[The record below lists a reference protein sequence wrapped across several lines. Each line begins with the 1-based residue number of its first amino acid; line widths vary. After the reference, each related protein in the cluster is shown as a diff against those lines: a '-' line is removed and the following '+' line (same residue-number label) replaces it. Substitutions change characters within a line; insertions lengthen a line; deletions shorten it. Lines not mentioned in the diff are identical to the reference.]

1 MTQYRGQTGGDR
13 KHWLFDPARAEG
25 IAPIMEK
32 LVHEDVYFGGED
44 DLETVLIKVLDRL
57 LDELPEDQRLAV
69 RAVYLT
75 GMTLRAAAR
84 SLGVDHKTVKLR
96 AEKGV
101 EAMRQRLTDTAWIA
115 DMLSGAVPADEVP
128 TRKLSSSDGML
139 GVLRRLNDGD
149 TV

>member
-1 MTQYRGQTGGDR
+1 MKQHPGQTGGER

-32 LVHEDVYFGGED
+32 LIHEDVYFDDDD
-44 DLETVLIKVLDRL
+44 DLETTLIKVLDRL

-115 DMLSGAVPADEVP
+115 DMLAGSVPSDEVP
-128 TRKLSSSDGML
+128 TKKLSSSQGMW
-139 GVLRRLNDGD
+139 GVLRKLGD
-149 TV
+149 DQ

>member
-1 MTQYRGQTGGDR
+1 MTQYKGQTGGDR

-32 LVHEDVYFGGED
+32 LVHEDIYFDSED
-44 DLETVLIKVLDRL
+44 DMETVLMKVLDRL

-75 GMTLRAAAR
+75 GMTLRAASR

-115 DMLSGAVPADEVP
+115 DMLAGSVPADTVQQK
-128 TRKLSSSDGML
+128 KLSSSQGMI
-139 GVLRRLNDGD
+139 GVLRKLGEDQ
-149 TV
+149 

>member
-1 MTQYRGQTGGDR
+1 MTQYKGQTGGDR
-13 KHWLFDPARAEG
+13 RHWLFDPGQAEG

-32 LVHEDVYFGGED
+32 LIHEDVYFDGED
-44 DLETVLIKVLDRL
+44 DLETVLMKVLDRL
-57 LDELPEDQRLAV
+57 LDELPQEQRLAV

-75 GMTLRAAAR
+75 GMTLRGAAR

-115 DMLSGAVPADEVP
+115 DLVAGAVPADEVP
-128 TRKLSSSDGML
+128 TKKLSSAHGMV
-139 GVLRRLNDGD
+139 GVLRKLGEDIK
-149 TV
+149 

>member
-1 MTQYRGQTGGDR
+1 MTQYKGQTGGDR
-13 KHWLFDPARAEG
+13 KHWLFDPGQAEG

-32 LVHEDVYFGGED
+32 LIHEDVYFDGED

-57 LDELPEDQRLAV
+57 LDELPKDQRLAV

-115 DMLSGAVPADEVP
+115 DMLAGSVPAEEVP
-128 TRKLSSSDGML
+128 TKKLSSAHGMV
-139 GVLRRLNDGD
+139 GILRNLREDNK
-149 TV
+149 

>member
-32 LVHEDVYFGGED
+32 LVHEDIYFDGED
-44 DLETVLIKVLDRL
+44 DMETVLIKVLDRL

-115 DMLSGAVPADEVP
+115 DMLAGSVPVDTVP
-128 TRKLSSSDGML
+128 TKKLSSSQGMI
-139 GVLRRLNDGD
+139 GVLRKLGEDQ
-149 TV
+149 

>member
-1 MTQYRGQTGGDR
+1 
-13 KHWLFDPARAEG
+13 
-25 IAPIMEK
+25 MEK

-149 TV
+149 TL

>member
-1 MTQYRGQTGGDR
+1 MTQYKGQTGCAR
-13 KHWLFDPARAEG
+13 KHWLFDPSRAEG
-25 IAPIMEK
+25 ISPIMEK
-32 LVHEDVYFGGED
+32 LVHVDVYFDSDED
-44 DLETVLIKVLDRL
+44 METVLIKVLDRL

-115 DMLSGAVPADEVP
+115 DMLAGAIPVSDVP
-128 TRKLSSSDGML
+128 TRKLSSADGMM
-139 GVLRRLNDGD
+139 GVLRKLGEDK
-149 TV
+149 

>member
-1 MTQYRGQTGGDR
+1 MTQYRGQTGGER

-32 LVHEDVYFGGED
+32 LVHEDIYFDGED
-44 DLETVLIKVLDRL
+44 DMETVLIKVLDRL
-57 LDELPEDQRLAV
+57 LDELPEDQRLSV

-128 TRKLSSSDGML
+128 TRKLSSSDGMM
-139 GVLRRLNDGD
+139 GVLRKLGEDK
-149 TV
+149 

>member
-1 MTQYRGQTGGDR
+1 MTQYKGQTGGDR

-32 LVHEDVYFGGED
+32 LVHVDVYFDSDED
-44 DLETVLIKVLDRL
+44 METVLIKVLDRL

-115 DMLSGAVPADEVP
+115 DMLAGAIPVSEVP
-128 TRKLSSSDGML
+128 TRKLSSADGMM
-139 GVLRRLNDGD
+139 GVLRKLGENQ
-149 TV
+149 

>member
-149 TV
+149 TL

>member
-1 MTQYRGQTGGDR
+1 MTQYIGQTGGDR
-13 KHWLFDPARAEG
+13 KHWLFDPSRAEG
-25 IAPIMEK
+25 IAPIMDK
-32 LVHEDVYFGGED
+32 LIHEDVYFDAED
-44 DLETVLIKVLDRL
+44 DMETVLIKVLDRL
-57 LDELPEDQRLAV
+57 LDELPKDQRLAV

-115 DMLSGAVPADEVP
+115 DMLAGSVPADEVP
-128 TRKLSSSDGML
+128 TKKLSSSQGMV
-139 GVLRRLNDGD
+139 GVLRKLGEDAK
-149 TV
+149 

>member
-1 MTQYRGQTGGDR
+1 MTQYKGQTGGDR
-13 KHWLFDPARAEG
+13 RHWLFDPSQAEA
-25 IAPIMEK
+25 IAPIMDK
-32 LVHEDVYFGGED
+32 LIHEDIYFDGED
-44 DLETVLIKVLDRL
+44 NPETVLIKVLDRL
-57 LDELPEDQRLAV
+57 LEELPEDQRLAV

-115 DMLSGAVPADEVP
+115 DMLTGAVPADEVP
-128 TRKLSSSDGML
+128 TQKLSSSHGML
-139 GVLRRLNDGD
+139 GVLRKIGD
-149 TV
+149 AE

>member
-1 MTQYRGQTGGDR
+1 MTQYKGQTGGAR
-13 KHWLFDPARAEG
+13 KHWLFDPSRAEG
-25 IAPIMEK
+25 ISPIMEK
-32 LVHEDVYFGGED
+32 LVHVDVYFDSDED
-44 DLETVLIKVLDRL
+44 METVLIKVLDRL

-115 DMLSGAVPADEVP
+115 DMLAGAIPVSDIP
-128 TRKLSSSDGML
+128 TRKLSSADGMM
-139 GVLRRLNDGD
+139 GVLRKLGEDK
-149 TV
+149 

>member
-1 MTQYRGQTGGDR
+1 MTQYKGQTGGDR

-32 LVHEDVYFGGED
+32 LVHEDIYFDGED
-44 DLETVLIKVLDRL
+44 DMETVLIKVLDRL

-128 TRKLSSSDGML
+128 TKKLSSSQGMW
-139 GVLRRLNDGD
+139 GVLRKLGEDQ
-149 TV
+149 

>member
-1 MTQYRGQTGGDR
+1 MTQYKGQTGGDR
-13 KHWLFDPARAEG
+13 RHWLFDPSQAEA
-25 IAPIMEK
+25 IAPIMDK
-32 LVHEDVYFGGED
+32 LIHEDIYFDGED
-44 DLETVLIKVLDRL
+44 DPETVLIKVLDRL
-57 LDELPEDQRLAV
+57 LEELPEDQRLAV

-115 DMLSGAVPADEVP
+115 DMLTGAVPADEVP
-128 TRKLSSSDGML
+128 TQKLSSSHGML
-139 GVLRRLNDGD
+139 GVLRKIGD
-149 TV
+149 AE

>member
-1 MTQYRGQTGGDR
+1 MTQYKGQTGGDR
-13 KHWLFDPARAEG
+13 KHWLFDPSRAEG

-32 LVHEDVYFGGED
+32 LVHVDVYFDSD
-44 DLETVLIKVLDRL
+44 DDIETVLIKVLDRL

-75 GMTLRAAAR
+75 GMTLRAASR

-115 DMLSGAVPADEVP
+115 DMLAGAVPADEVP
-128 TRKLSSSDGML
+128 TRKLSSADGMM
-139 GVLRRLNDGD
+139 GVLRKLGEDQ
-149 TV
+149 

>member
-1 MTQYRGQTGGDR
+1 MTQYKGQTGGAR
-13 KHWLFDPARAEG
+13 KHWLFDPSRAEG
-25 IAPIMEK
+25 ISPIMEK
-32 LVHEDVYFGGED
+32 LVHVDVYFDSDED
-44 DLETVLIKVLDRL
+44 METVIIKVLDSL

-96 AEKGV
+96 AAKGV

-115 DMLSGAVPADEVP
+115 DMLAGAIPVSEVP
-128 TRKLSSSDGML
+128 TRKLSSADGMM
-139 GVLRRLNDGD
+139 GVLRKLGEDK
-149 TV
+149 